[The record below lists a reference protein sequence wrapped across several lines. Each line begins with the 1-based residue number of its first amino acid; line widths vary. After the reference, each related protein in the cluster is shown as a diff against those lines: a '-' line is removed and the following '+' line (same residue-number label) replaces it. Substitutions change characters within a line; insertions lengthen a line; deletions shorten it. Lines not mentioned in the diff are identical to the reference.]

1 MKKQSQIVLMAS
13 LLSLINLSIGD
24 TDLRVSMGTIAS
36 VVGILLFEDINPIS
50 LSCATGLGVFI
61 MRLIEA
67 SFVTGLDGKT
77 ILSYS
82 LEIFFY
88 IAYGLLFFI
97 LVRKEDPKQHNPII
111 LLLMICDFG
120 ANATGSLIRYS
131 VSNFGLVTE
140 NFSTIF
146 LAAFVRSAI
155 IWIIWRISER
165 YIKPKEEIKN

>member
-13 LLSLINLSIGD
+13 LLSLLNLSIGE
-24 TDLRVSMGTIAS
+24 TDLRVSMGIIVM
-36 VVGILLFEDINPIS
+36 VVGVLLFEDLNPIS
-50 LSCATGLGVFI
+50 ISCATGVGVFV

-67 SFVTGLDGKT
+67 SFTTGLDGKI

-88 IAYGLLFFI
+88 IAYGLLFYI

-120 ANATGSLIRYS
+120 ANATESLIRYS
-131 VSNFGLVTE
+131 VSDFGLITE
-140 NFSTIF
+140 NFSAIF
-146 LAAFVRSAI
+146 LAAFVRSAL
-155 IWIIWRISER
+155 IWIIWRIAQR
-165 YIKPKEEIKN
+165 YFNTKEESIN

>member
-24 TDLRVSMGTIAS
+24 TDLRVSMGIIVF

-67 SFVTGLDGKT
+67 SFVTGLDGKM

-120 ANATGSLIRYS
+120 ANATESLIRYP

-165 YIKPKEEIKN
+165 YIKPKGGVKN